1 MPQSVICSP
10 RYRIIA
16 MLGIQQ
22 KVGDWL
28 ANYLTKPSKH
38 YEQFSTISEQQLT
51 ATLQPADLLLVDGN
65 SRVSTAIKYCTQSSW
80 SHIAIYIGSGAR
92 HRDKNRHPLLEV
104 SLVSGVTTVPLST
117 YRGYNLRICHPAGLT
132 EEDRDKVVQYAV
144 DRIGFKYDTKNIIDL
159 VRYLIPTPPVPT
171 RFRRKLKEF
180 GSGDPTKAI
189 CSTLVAQAFQSVDY
203 PILPYIA
210 PVAGQQRESTRYDM
224 MLEKRHYSHFT
235 PRDFD
240 LSPYFKIVKP
250 TLESGFHYKSLQ
262 WSKP

>member
-1 MPQSVICSP
+1 MPQSAICSP

-22 KVGDWL
+22 KIGDWL
-28 ANYLTKPSKH
+28 ANYLTKPSKR

-80 SHIAIYIGSGAR
+80 SHIAIFIGGQAR
-92 HRDKNRHPLLEV
+92 RGGKHLHPLLEAGV
-104 SLVSGVTTVPLST
+104 VSGVTTVPLSK

-132 EEDRDKVVQYAV
+132 EEDRNRVVQYV
-144 DRIGFKYDTKNIIDL
+144 IERIGFKYDTKNIIDL

-171 RFRRKLKEF
+171 RFRRRLFEF
-180 GSGDPTKAI
+180 GSGDPTRAI
-189 CSTLVAQAFQSVDY
+189 CSTLVAQAFQSVGY
-203 PILPYIA
+203 PILPYVT
-210 PVAGQQRESTRYDM
+210 PVVDQAGESTNYDIV
-224 MLEKRHYSHFT
+224 LEKRHYSHFT

-240 LSPYFKIVKP
+240 LSPYFNIVKP
-250 TLESGFHYKSLQ
+250 TLESGFDYKSVK
-262 WSKP
+262 WSEP